1 MEMNWDILLEIHK
14 NMPRQGSGR
23 DEYTQKAFEMIPKIN
38 NPRILDIGCGPG
50 MQTIKLAK
58 MSNGKVIGIDIFNQY
73 LAQLRESIDKEK
85 LHDRVEAVNQSMMDI
100 KYPKESFDII
110 WAEGSIFVIGF
121 EKGLNDWK
129 TYIKSNGYLAVHEMA
144 WLKKNPP
151 TELTDFFK
159 QVYPAIT
166 TIEENLEI
174 IRKCDYNIIG
184 YFPLPDDAWWDF
196 YYNPLQKRLD
206 KLSIKYKDNPKYM
219 EMINVEKREIQL
231 YKKYNKFYGS
241 VFFIMQKK

>member
-1 MEMNWDILLEIHK
+1 MKMNWDLLLEIHK

-23 DEYTQKAFEMIPKIN
+23 DEYTQKAFEMIPQIN

-58 MSNGKVIGIDIFNQY
+58 MSNGRVIGIDIFDQY
-73 LAQLRESIDKEK
+73 LTQLRELIDKEK

-100 KYPKESFDII
+100 KYPKETFDII
-110 WAEGSIFVIGF
+110 WAEGSIFIIGF
-121 EKGLNDWK
+121 EKGLTDWK
-129 TYIKSNGYLAVHEMA
+129 KYIKSNGYLAVHEMA
-144 WLKKNPP
+144 WLKNKPP
-151 TELTDFFK
+151 AELTDFFNR
-159 QVYPAIT
+159 VYPSIK

-174 IRKCDYNIIG
+174 IRKCDYTIIG
-184 YFPLPDDAWWDF
+184 YFPLPNDAWWEF

-206 KLSIKYKDNPKYM
+206 KLSIKYKDDPKSM
-219 EMINVEKREIQL
+219 EMINLEKREIQL
-231 YKKYNKFYGS
+231 YKKYNKCYGS

>member
-1 MEMNWDILLEIHK
+1 MEMNWDLLLEIHK

-58 MSNGKVIGIDIFNQY
+58 MSNGKVIGIDIFDQY
-73 LAQLRESIDKEK
+73 LNQLRESIDKEK

-121 EKGLNDWK
+121 EKGLRDWK
-129 TYIKSNGYLAVHEMA
+129 KYIKSDGYLAVHEMA
-144 WLKKNPP
+144 WLKNHPP
-151 TELTDFFK
+151 PELTDFFK
-159 QVYPAIT
+159 QVYPDIK

-174 IRKCDYNIIG
+174 IRRCDYKIIG
-184 YFPLPDDAWWDF
+184 YFPLPDDAWWEF

-206 KLSIKYKDNPKYM
+206 KLSRKYKDDPKSM
-219 EMINVEKREIQL
+219 EMINLEKREIQL
-231 YKKYNKFYGS
+231 YKKYHKFYGS